1 MLKSTIVVSRHF
13 GRFETLR
20 SFRDTTVVLR
30 HYGVSRHYGR
40 FETLQSKSLQESS
53 LGPAFLMSLLTNYFY
68 GCKINNVEDKYIN
81 LILEVRQCFQGC
93 YNFA

>member
-13 GRFETLR
+13 GRFATLR

-81 LILEVRQCFQGC
+81 LI
-93 YNFA
+93 

>member
-20 SFRDTTVVLR
+20 SFWDTTAFRDTTVV
-30 HYGVSRHYGR
+30 SR
-40 FETLQSKSLQESS
+40 QSKSLQESS

-81 LILEVRQCFQGC
+81 LI
-93 YNFA
+93 

>member
-20 SFRDTTVVLR
+20 SFRDTTVVFR

-53 LGPAFLMSLLTNYFY
+53 LGPALFDEFINQLFLWLQN
-68 GCKINNVEDKYIN
+68 K
-81 LILEVRQCFQGC
+81 
-93 YNFA
+93 